1 MFEPEVKMY
10 IEELHDHATKLWK
23 WNNMYDQMTQASD
36 PPDYDS
42 KKVVEGRREEAH
54 WLVSHSQR
62 ARDVFAPYLELST

>member
-1 MFEPEVKMY
+1 
-10 IEELHDHATKLWK
+10 
-23 WNNMYDQMTQASD
+23 MYDQMTQASD